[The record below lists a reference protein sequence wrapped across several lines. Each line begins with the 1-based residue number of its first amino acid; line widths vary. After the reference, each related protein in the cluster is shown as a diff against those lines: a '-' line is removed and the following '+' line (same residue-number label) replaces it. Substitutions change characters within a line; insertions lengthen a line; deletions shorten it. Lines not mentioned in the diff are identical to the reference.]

1 VLVFNPEKV
10 LFAGVEWEGVESI
23 GVDRLAHKLIQEWSD
38 DGAAMVFADVPE
50 QKVRVVLVQRLED
63 GALVSPVPGDS
74 GTLSFEVAR
83 SGSDAGRVSVSMEA
97 VVAEVRHDMLGKGGR
112 RSMVL
117 WAVSS
122 DGATDPVSVG
132 SVT

>member
-1 VLVFNPEKV
+1 MLVFNPEKV
-10 LFAGVEWEGVESI
+10 SFAGADWEGVESVA
-23 GVDRLAHKLIQEWSD
+23 VDRLAHRLVQEWSD

-63 GALVSPVPGDS
+63 RALVSPVPGDS
-74 GTLSFEVAR
+74 GTLSFEAAR
-83 SGSDAGRVSVSMEA
+83 SGSDAGRVLVTMEA
-97 VVAEVRHDMLGKGGR
+97 VVAEVRHDMRRTGGV